1 MHARMPMSMASRTG
15 PLPPTLDL
23 KRAAFSGMRVLLY
36 TGDWSVYQSQT
47 KTVSKSGA
55 AWPVRLALRRVG
67 RVRSCLRT
75 PRLCS

>member
-47 KTVSKSGA
+47 KTPRAEPLGPS
-55 AWPVRLALRRVG
+55 AWPFDGSVV
-67 RVRSCLRT
+67 
-75 PRLCS
+75 